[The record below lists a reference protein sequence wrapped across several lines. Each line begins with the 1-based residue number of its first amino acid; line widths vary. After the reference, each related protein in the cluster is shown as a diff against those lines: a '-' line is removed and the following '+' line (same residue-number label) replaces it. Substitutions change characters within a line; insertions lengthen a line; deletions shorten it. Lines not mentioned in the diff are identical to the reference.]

1 MTKQARR
8 THNPAD
14 LRTIRES
21 QAAHLPKERQEQQ
34 GEHPRRQKGDGDMGR
49 FPDHP
54 FRRYEPGKHRQA
66 QDRVEQN
73 FSAIRLTVCRHCSAS
88 PACCQSMPPQ

>member
-8 THNPAD
+8 TYNPAD
-14 LRTIRES
+14 LRTIRKS
-21 QAAHLPKERQEQQ
+21 QAPHLPKERQEQQ
-34 GEHPRRQKGDGDMGR
+34 GEHPRRQKGDGDMSR

-66 QDRVEQN
+66 QDRVGAELLSN
-73 FSAIRLTVCRHCSAS
+73 PVHRLPSLLRITGLLPERA
-88 PACCQSMPPQ
+88 AQ

>member
-1 MTKQARR
+1 MTKPACPAQLTGQAGIS
-8 THNPAD
+8 
-14 LRTIRES
+14 LGL

-66 QDRVEQN
+66 QDRMEQN
-73 FSAIRLTVCRHCSAS
+73 FSAIRFTVCRHCSAS

>member
-66 QDRVEQN
+66 QDREGAVYWKKEELKGG
-73 FSAIRLTVCRHCSAS
+73 AVHAGTV
-88 PACCQSMPPQ
+88 